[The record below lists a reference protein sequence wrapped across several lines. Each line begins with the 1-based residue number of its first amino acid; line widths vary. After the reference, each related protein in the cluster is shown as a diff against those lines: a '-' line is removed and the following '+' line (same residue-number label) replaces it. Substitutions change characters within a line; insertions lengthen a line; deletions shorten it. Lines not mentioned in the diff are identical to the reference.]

1 MPAAPSPLADLL
13 ARRTRE
19 GELYEK
25 LPEGRL
31 RCFACGHRCL
41 IPPGRDGVC
50 RVRFN
55 EGGTLKV
62 PFGYVGA
69 LHVDPVEKK
78 PFFHAL
84 PGARALSFGMLGC
97 DYHCG
102 YCFVPGTEVT
112 TTTGART
119 IDSLFARSDTVL
131 ETGGDAVAV
140 RPLVEVV
147 THRGRSR
154 AIRGVFRHHYHGPL
168 MVLTLSGGAE
178 IRATPDHEFLVS
190 ARAARGVRPPH
201 FFVPASGVTPEF
213 DLLEPTSDGA
223 YRKRRIEDTR
233 VLSYTGPV
241 YNLEVEEDQT
251 YLVEGAA
258 VHNCQN
264 WLTSQALRDPRA
276 VVPPQEMSARE
287 LAALARRHGARIVT
301 STYNEP
307 LITSEWAVA
316 VFREA
321 RAAGLVCS
329 YVSNGNGT
337 PEVLDYIQPWVSLYK
352 VDLKSFRDR
361 HYRELGGTLE
371 AVLWTIRSLHE
382 RGIWVEV
389 VTLLVPGFNDSDEEL
404 TDIARFLASVSR
416 DIPWHVTA
424 FHKDYKMTGP
434 ADTGVSTLL
443 RAAEIGAR
451 EGLHFVYAGNI
462 PGAVGEWEDT
472 RCPSCRAV
480 LIERRGFRVL
490 ANRIP
495 DGVCPSCR
503 AVVPG
508 FWEPDAAQL
517 RARPV

>member
-1 MPAAPSPLADLL
+1 MPAASSPLGDLL

-25 LPEGRL
+25 LPEDRV

-41 IPPGRDGVC
+41 IPPGHDGVC

-55 EGGTLKV
+55 DAGVLKV

-102 YCFVPGTEVT
+102 YCFVPGTEVR
-112 TTTGART
+112 TTTGSRT
-119 IDSLFARSDTVL
+119 IDSLFARSETVL
-131 ETGGDAVAV
+131 ETSEDAVAV
-140 RPLVEVV
+140 RPRVEVV

-154 AIRGVFRHHYHGPL
+154 PIRGVFRHHYQGPL
-168 MVLTLSGGAE
+168 MVLTLSDGAQ
-178 IRATPDHEFLVS
+178 IRATPEHEFLVS
-190 ARAARGVRPPH
+190 ARAARGVRPPS

-213 DLLEPTSDGA
+213 DLLEPTSDGS
-223 YRKRRIEDTR
+223 YRKRRLEETA
-233 VLSYTGPV
+233 VLQYTGPV

-251 YLVEGAA
+251 YIVEGAT

-276 VVPPQEMSARE
+276 VVAPQEVSPRE
-287 LAALARRHGARIVT
+287 LVALAQEHAARIIT

-337 PEVLDYIQPWVSLYK
+337 PEVLDYIRPWVDAVK
-352 VDLKSFRDR
+352 VDLKGMREQG
-361 HYRELGGTLE
+361 YRELGGRLSVVLE
-371 AVLWTIRSLHE
+371 
-382 RGIWVEV
+382 
-389 VTLLVPGFNDSDEEL
+389 
-404 TDIARFLASVSR
+404 
-416 DIPWHVTA
+416 
-424 FHKDYKMTGP
+424 
-434 ADTGVSTLL
+434 
-443 RAAEIGAR
+443 
-451 EGLHFVYAGNI
+451 
-462 PGAVGEWEDT
+462 
-472 RCPSCRAV
+472 
-480 LIERRGFRVL
+480 
-490 ANRIP
+490 
-495 DGVCPSCR
+495 
-503 AVVPG
+503 
-508 FWEPDAAQL
+508 
-517 RARPV
+517 